1 MGGVRAGRVISMRG
15 IRLDVETVLGEPDG
29 VVVPGGGWLNHAP
42 EGAWAQARRRTL
54 PDKLAKIAPTTRL
67 VAPVC
72 SGAILLAAAGLLA
85 GRRATTNRN
94 AFDELRGYDVE
105 VIDERVV
112 DDGAIIT
119 AGGLTAGIDLGLWVV
134 EREMGTAAAD
144 RVSRSVEY
152 TRQGRVWRSAPAG
165 FASG

>member
-1 MGGVRAGRVISMRG
+1 MCVGRVIRMRG
-15 IRLDVETVLGEPDG
+15 IRLDVETVLGEP
-29 VVVPGGGWLNHAP
+29 
-42 EGAWAQARRRTL
+42 EGAWAQAQRRTL

-67 VAPVC
+67 VASVC
-72 SGAILLAAAGLLA
+72 SGAMLLAAAGLLA